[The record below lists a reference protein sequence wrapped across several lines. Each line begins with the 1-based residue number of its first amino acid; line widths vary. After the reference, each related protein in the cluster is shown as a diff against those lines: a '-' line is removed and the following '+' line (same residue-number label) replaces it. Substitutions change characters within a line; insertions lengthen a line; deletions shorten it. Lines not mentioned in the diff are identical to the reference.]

1 MVGHALTARVTAS
14 GIVKTCNGR
23 VWHLH
28 IEPTADAGTVVIY
41 DNASAA
47 SGTVLVSLVTPAEP
61 GKPMDVDFA
70 PVGLKSKNGLYVVV
84 TNCVAVVQY
93 T

>member
-47 SGTVLVSLVTPAEP
+47 SGTVLVSLVTPA
-61 GKPMDVDFA
+61 
-70 PVGLKSKNGLYVVV
+70 GLKSKNGLYVVV